1 MGVPIRH
8 LRHQGRVL
16 AAMGRTAALGLTSRL
31 RGRAE
36 ASPPTPTPALSG
48 VLPCLAADLITDA
61 VHWAGGDP
69 SRWGDQLPFWLHPQW
84 GFPLLIRTLE
94 GLPYPLSRALNA
106 GCRVTVNAP
115 LPTDQPLHVRV
126 WLDQI
131 DDDGRRAILHQ
142 KLITGTEDTPDALV
156 VDFQVLVP
164 LPKPKG
170 QDGAKKKKKE
180 KPTVPEDV
188 REIARWTNSTRAG
201 LEFALLTGDFNP
213 IHWIPPAARLS
224 GFKNTILHGFGTMAR
239 ATERLITEELN
250 GDPSRL
256 TEIGV
261 RFTRPVV
268 LPAEVGL
275 FVDDDGG
282 LYVGDA
288 PGGPAYL
295 VGDYGVRDDAGESED
310 E

>member
-16 AAMGRTAALGLTSRL
+16 AAMGRTLALGVASKV
-31 RGRAE
+31 RGNPDA
-36 ASPPTPTPALSG
+36 APTTPTPELVDVVPCPPRAL
-48 VLPCLAADLITDA
+48 VADA
-61 VHWAGGDP
+61 VRWAGGDP
-69 SRWGDQLPFWLHPQW
+69 SAWGEEMPIWLHPQW

-94 GLPYPLSRALNA
+94 GLPYPLSRVLNA
-106 GCRVTVNAP
+106 GCRVTSNAP
-115 LPTDQPLHVRV
+115 LPMDQPLHLKV
-126 WLDQI
+126 WLDEI

-142 KLITGTEDTPDALV
+142 KLITGTPEVPDALV

-164 LPKPKG
+164 LPRPPEERG
-170 QDGAKKKKKE
+170 EKKKRE
-180 KPTVPEDV
+180 RPTVPEDA
-188 REIARWTNSTRAG
+188 REVTRWTNSARAG

-213 IHWIPPAARLS
+213 IHWIPPAARMS

-239 ATERLITEELN
+239 GMERLAIHELD
-250 GDPSRL
+250 GDPTRL
-256 TEIGV
+256 KEIGV

-275 FVDDDGG
+275 FVSDDGG

-295 VGDYGVRDDAGESED
+295 VGDYGTRDDAEESTD